1 MIYSVF
7 LSTTRLVTTM
17 RKMKQISRYAVLLAL
32 TVFLTQCKNASNVDP
47 SDEGELITTVRLLFT
62 EQGSGTL
69 RTFEFQDKDGE
80 GGNPPTRFDRVVL
93 PANSTF
99 ALTIE
104 LLDESKPTPIDIT
117 KEVQEEADEHLF
129 VFTTT
134 PAGLITYTYG
144 DRDSRGLPVGIVGT
158 ARSGNPG
165 MGTFKVQL
173 RHQTPRNGQPR
184 KDGTP
189 GPGSDDVNLD
199 FPLTIQ

>member
-1 MIYSVF
+1 MK
-7 LSTTRLVTTM
+7 M
-17 RKMKQISRYAVLLAL
+17 MKQLTRYAALSALAVLLA
-32 TVFLTQCKNASNVDP
+32 QCKNASNVDP
-47 SDEGELITTVRLLFT
+47 SDEGELITTVRLSFT
-62 EQGSGTL
+62 EAGSGTL

-99 ALTIE
+99 TMTIE
-104 LLDESKPTPIDIT
+104 LLDESKPTPVDIT

-144 DRDSRGLPVGIVGT
+144 DKDSRGLPVGLVGS
-158 ARSGNPG
+158 ARTGNAG
-165 MGTFKVQL
+165 MGTLKVQL
-173 RHQTPRNGQPR
+173 RHQTPRDGRPR